1 MSQRPKTAL
10 VLGSGGAR
18 GWAHIGVVRAL
29 LRRGFVPDLI
39 VGTSIGALIGAML
52 AADVFEA
59 FEREIADL
67 SPMKLAKFFTEMHLP
82 QAGLLSGKP
91 ILDWL
96 EQPHLLG
103 RRSFA
108 SLKIP
113 FVAVATDLYRE
124 RTVMLNEGP
133 VAQAVRASIS
143 IPGIFDP
150 VVRDCAVL
158 VDGGLSSPVAV
169 REARQLG
176 AEVVVAVDINTLSP
190 EDKLVPEGLTPQMPT
205 LFATLLQTM
214 RVIENETCRQ
224 TLKQDAPEV
233 LIRPAAGHLQT
244 LEFHAG
250 KALIAAGERAVAAVE
265 ATLGKYCS

>member
-1 MSQRPKTAL
+1 M
-10 VLGSGGAR
+10 
-18 GWAHIGVVRAL
+18 
-29 LRRGFVPDLI
+29 
-39 VGTSIGALIGAML
+39 
-52 AADVFEA
+52 E
-59 FEREIADL
+59 
-67 SPMKLAKFFTEMHLP
+67 
-82 QAGLLSGKP
+82 
-91 ILDWL
+91 WL

-103 RRSFA
+103 KHSFA

-190 EDKLVPEGLTPQMPT
+190 EDKLAPEGLTPQMPT